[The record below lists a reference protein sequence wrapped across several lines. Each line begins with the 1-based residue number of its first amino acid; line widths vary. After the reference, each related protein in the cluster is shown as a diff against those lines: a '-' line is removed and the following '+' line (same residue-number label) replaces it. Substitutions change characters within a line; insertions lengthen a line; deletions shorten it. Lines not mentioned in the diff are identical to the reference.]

1 MLLKTLPAA
10 KYKTRIPMSR
20 SSEGLIPEV
29 TSLSLSLSPSSYL
42 CKKTRRAPSDR
53 YDVETETVTSLN
65 VVRTTAPT
73 RAERQLVG

>member
-1 MLLKTLPAA
+1 
-10 KYKTRIPMSR
+10 MSR

-65 VVRTTAPT
+65 VVRTTAPM
-73 RAERQLVG
+73 RAEHQLVDWKKIIIYSSIDSSF

>member
-1 MLLKTLPAA
+1 
-10 KYKTRIPMSR
+10 MSR

-65 VVRTTAPT
+65 VVRTTALT
-73 RAERQLVG
+73 RAERQLVDWKKIIIYSSIDSSF

>member
-1 MLLKTLPAA
+1 
-10 KYKTRIPMSR
+10 MSR

-29 TSLSLSLSPSSYL
+29 TSLLLSLSLSPSSYL

-73 RAERQLVG
+73 RAEHQLVD

>member
-1 MLLKTLPAA
+1 
-10 KYKTRIPMSR
+10 MSR

-65 VVRTTAPT
+65 VVRITAPM
-73 RAERQLVG
+73 RAERQLVD

>member
-1 MLLKTLPAA
+1 
-10 KYKTRIPMSR
+10 MSR

-73 RAERQLVG
+73 RAERQLVGWKKIIIYSSIDSSF